1 MTDIP
6 ADLDPEAIQSL
17 LHTQSLG
24 RDLRVFAEVG
34 STNDM
39 ALAAG
44 REGAPEGL
52 AVLADCQS
60 AGRGRLGRT
69 WESPPGVG
77 IYTSVLLR
85 PRVSASSASLLT
97 LAAGI
102 AVAEAIRE
110 VTTLQPRLK
119 WPNDLQLAGQKV
131 GGILVEGATL
141 EGQLNEAVVGI
152 GINVN
157 HDVTDLPAALGN
169 RATSLR
175 LSLGHSFSRTA
186 LVAGLYNTLERWY
199 RVFHGEERDLIL
211 ERGREW
217 SAVLGQPI
225 EVQSGE
231 QRWGGLAWDLDR
243 DGSLL
248 VREGAG
254 TLRRVVAGEVSI
266 RVAGG
271 QVAEPG
277 SFANDR
283 RNDQ

>member
-1 MTDIP
+1 MSDLP
-6 ADLDPEAIQSL
+6 PDLDPKAIRSL
-17 LHTQSLG
+17 LHTRGLG

-34 STNDM
+34 STNDK

-52 AVLADCQS
+52 AVLADRQS
-60 AGRGRLGRT
+60 AGRGRLGRS
-69 WESPPGVG
+69 WDSPPGMG

-85 PRVSASSASLLT
+85 PQVSASSAPLLT
-97 LAAGI
+97 LAVGI
-102 AVAEAIRE
+102 AVAEAIRD
-110 VTTLQPRLK
+110 VTALQPRLK

-141 EGQLNEAVVGI
+141 EGQLHEAVVGI

-157 HDVTDLPAALGN
+157 QDVTDFPAALGN

-175 LSLGHSFSRTA
+175 VSLGRPLSRTA
-186 LVAGLYNTLERWY
+186 LVASLYNTLEHWY
-199 RVFHGEERDLIL
+199 RVFRREERDLIL

-225 EVQSGE
+225 EVQSGD
-231 QRWGGLAWDLDR
+231 QRWWGLASDLDR

-248 VREGAG
+248 VRDGAG
-254 TLRRVVAGEVSI
+254 TLRRVVAGDVSI
-266 RVAGG
+266 RPARILHESFVKN
-271 QVAEPG
+271 PG
-277 SFANDR
+277 LLDR
-283 RNDQ
+283 